1 MRDIIIKYYQGI
13 PIQLPEVK
21 VVLEE
26 YMRLNNKVNPTLLD
40 QMFNP
45 MNPFGQSLVQ
55 KAMEVATEYL
65 STEYI
70 ITKLYSKEGQLLMVY

>member
-1 MRDIIIKYYQGI
+1 MRDIIVRYYQGT

-26 YMRLNNKVNPTLLD
+26 YMKLNNKVNPTLLD

-45 MNPFGQSLVQ
+45 MYPFGQSLVQ
-55 KAMEVATEYL
+55 KAIEVAAEYFATEY
-65 STEYI
+65 T
-70 ITKLYSKEGQLLMVY
+70 ITKLYSKEGHLLMVY

>member
-1 MRDIIIKYYQGI
+1 MKDIIIKYYQGI

-45 MNPFGQSLVQ
+45 MHPFGQSLVQ
-55 KAMEVATEYL
+55 KAMEVATEYFA
-65 STEYI
+65 TEYT

>member
-40 QMFNP
+40 QMFNH
-45 MNPFGQSLVQ
+45 PFGQSLVQ
-55 KAMEVATEYL
+55 KAMEVATEYFA
-65 STEYI
+65 TEYT

>member
-13 PIQLPEVK
+13 PIQLPEVR
-21 VVLEE
+21 VILEE

-45 MNPFGQSLVQ
+45 MHPFGQSLVQ
-55 KAMEVATEYL
+55 TAMEVATEYFAA
-65 STEYI
+65 EYI
-70 ITKLYSKEGQLLMVY
+70 ITKLYSKEG

>member
-21 VVLEE
+21 VILEE

-40 QMFNP
+40 QMFSP
-45 MNPFGQSLVQ
+45 TNPFGQSLVQ
-55 KAMEVATEYL
+55 KAVEVATEYF
-65 STEYI
+65 STEYT